1 MNLILF
7 TKCHDRPV
15 SIQLSHP
22 RSIAIITAVTL
33 LLASVLLMTGYWLA
47 AGDHQ
52 YAKQVDTSVIQ
63 AWKQR
68 LVDQKQALQE
78 TRQTTQANINALAQQ
93 VGQLQAHV
101 LRMEAL
107 GQRLTEMA
115 KLDKGEFNFDD
126 LPAQGGPLN
135 SADLQPQDSGDLLR
149 TLDEL
154 SNQISDRE
162 QQLVVLE
169 SFLMHNNLQKQVQPA
184 GRPVRKGWMSSR
196 FGNRN
201 DPFTGKKEFHAGV
214 DFAGKRGS
222 DIVAVAAGVVT
233 WAGDRWGYGNLVE
246 IDHGNGFVTRY
257 GHNSKIMVK
266 LGDTVKPDQVIALMG
281 SSGRSTG
288 PHVHF
293 EVLKNNRAVNPLK
306 YTRVSRK

>member
-15 SIQLSHP
+15 SIQLSKP
-22 RSIAIITAVTL
+22 RCIATIGAIAL
-33 LLASVLLMTGYWLA
+33 LLGSVLVMTGYWLA
-47 AGDHQ
+47 SDQQ
-52 YAKQVDTSVIQ
+52 YAQQMDTTVVQ

-68 LVDQKQALQE
+68 LVEQKQALQD
-78 TRQTTQANINALAQQ
+78 TRESTQANINALAQQ

-115 KLDKGEFNFDD
+115 KLDKGEFNFDE
-126 LPAQGGPLN
+126 LPAQGGPA
-135 SADLQPQDSGDLLR
+135 SAADLQPQDSGDLLR

-154 SNQISDRE
+154 SDQISDRE
-162 QQLVVLE
+162 QQLAVLE
-169 SFLMHNNLQKQVQPA
+169 TFLMHNHLQKQVKPA
-184 GRPVRKGWMSSR
+184 GRPIRKGWMSSR
-196 FGNRN
+196 FGKRN
-201 DPFTGKKEFHAGV
+201 DPFTGKKEFHAGM
-214 DFAGKRGS
+214 DFAGKAGS
-222 DIVAVAAGVVT
+222 DVVAVAAGVVT
-233 WAGDRWGYGNLVE
+233 WCGDRWGYGNLVE
-246 IDHGNGFVTRY
+246 IDHGNGYVTRY
-257 GHNSKIMVK
+257 GHNSKILVK

-293 EVLKNNRAVNPLK
+293 EVLLNNRAVNPLK
-306 YTRVSRK
+306 YIRASR